1 MVAAY
6 SYMAL
11 VPIIQPVAIKAV
23 TTKAER
29 RIRMTYR
36 AGEVSQTAKIFPGC
50 YYDCRRVNCAGVI
63 TISWFL
69 NVWELIKR
77 MWRFGSFIHYSSK

>member
-1 MVAAY
+1 
-6 SYMAL
+6 MAL

-29 RIRMTYR
+29 RIRMTFGPVKFSNSENFSLVVITIV
-36 AGEVSQTAKIFPGC
+36 AGLI
-50 YYDCRRVNCAGVI
+50 CAGV
-63 TISWFL
+63 ISWFL

-77 MWRFGSFIHYSSK
+77 MAFWIVYPPLQLKMNW